1 MCEFK
6 MAVENFVML
15 AVVLVRVSKDYNDS
29 SIFYSV
35 FAFTAACYI
44 GTD

>member
-1 MCEFK
+1 

-15 AVVLVRVSKDYNDS
+15 AIVLVRVSNDYEDS
-29 SIFYSV
+29 GIFYSV

-44 GTD
+44 G